1 MRAHKQ
7 GQAGTL
13 GKAKKEGMCF
23 MEITVFSVLLVGALC
38 AMTAFCSHLGIAVFN
53 DGVRPFVP
61 EMLEGRMPRPEYAVA
76 VFGLCVGFIA
86 SVGIG
91 NALATNLLNPWLLFL
106 ATDIIG
112 AACPNKISAAIAGA
126 AWGILC
132 LLGLGGINTV
142 LTCLPVDILGSLG
155 QLGTYVVTGFALFP
169 VVAIIM
175 QFGWQR
181 GVITAVLALI
191 ARVVGPMWKFGPT
204 QTSIS
209 ADAWCLL
216 VGVVAL
222 VVFCIIKDSKEKK
235 EDGANEFED
244 NIFTERVARI
254 RKNVPFLMIVGAL
267 IAVICNL
274 HYFAGSTVSMFNLHD
289 AYYTAGADAAGL
301 IQTAAV
307 NEFFRGISFIPLI
320 AVTAITTGVYG
331 VAGFTFVYVA
341 GYLSPNPVV
350 AAVLGAV
357 IIFCEVMLL
366 GVIGKQLG
374 RFPSLRDAADNIRS
388 AMGTTVEF
396 AVLFGSLNAVIVMGN
411 SVNNAALAFG
421 IAAAIYYIN
430 EVTGR
435 KIMRMAIGPVFA
447 LGTGVILNL
456 LYLVGLVT
464 LAA

>member
-1 MRAHKQ
+1 
-7 GQAGTL
+7 
-13 GKAKKEGMCF
+13 

-204 QTSIS
+204 QASIS

-222 VVFCIIKDSKEKK
+222 KPEDLFFDAKGAVGLDDTGSHIVSAGVDDHVALAVFLAGVVTDIKDLSVLYHQILFLFV
-235 EDGANEFED
+235 DSGHVDQITVFD
-244 NIFTERVARI
+244 NQHCVHL
-254 RKNVPFLMIVGAL
+254 PFFHMR
-267 IAVICNL
+267 
-274 HYFAGSTVSMFNLHD
+274 S
-289 AYYTAGADAAGL
+289 
-301 IQTAAV
+301 
-307 NEFFRGISFIPLI
+307 FR
-320 AVTAITTGVYG
+320 
-331 VAGFTFVYVA
+331 
-341 GYLSPNPVV
+341 
-350 AAVLGAV
+350 
-357 IIFCEVMLL
+357 
-366 GVIGKQLG
+366 
-374 RFPSLRDAADNIRS
+374 R
-388 AMGTTVEF
+388 
-396 AVLFGSLNAVIVMGN
+396 
-411 SVNNAALAFG
+411 
-421 IAAAIYYIN
+421 
-430 EVTGR
+430 
-435 KIMRMAIGPVFA
+435 
-447 LGTGVILNL
+447 
-456 LYLVGLVT
+456 
-464 LAA
+464 